1 MLLRLMKRIKVKFDF
16 KALDHIPE
24 AWVRVGMV
32 FHSPKRS
39 RGTALAEGFAA
50 GVLFGTSSIFIRLLG
65 VLNVYSLAFWR
76 LIIAS
81 AVPVGVVL
89 VLRRSF
95 NLGMMKANIKQFLVL
110 ATFLGL
116 HMLLYISAVKNT
128 TILNATVLVNTA
140 PVFSVLI
147 SSFHFNL
154 KPSRLAV
161 IGLAT
166 SFLGASLIAYAD
178 AFPSPLT
185 MNLRGDLEAV
195 LAAVAEALYLSY
207 GREMRT
213 KMPLLSQV
221 IPIYLVS
228 ALIIGFPCALI
239 RIPITLPRQPHL
251 ILFLLGFGILPT
263 TLGHTLYYS
272 SLSNL
277 KSFETATLALLEPVG
292 ATLLGIALFSEI
304 PSPLFVI
311 GAFLVLSGIIS
322 VALRE

>member
-1 MLLRLMKRIKVKFDF
+1 
-16 KALDHIPE
+16 
-24 AWVRVGMV
+24 MV

-39 RGTALAEGFAA
+39 RGTALAEGFTA
-50 GVLFGTSSIFIRLLG
+50 GILFGTSSIFIRLLV
-65 VLNVYSLAFWR
+65 VLSVYSLALWR

-81 AVPVGVVL
+81 AVLVGVVL
-89 VLRRSF
+89 VLRRPF
-95 NLGMMKANIKQFLVL
+95 NLGVMRTNTKQLSVL
-110 ATFLGL
+110 ALLLGL

-140 PVFSVLI
+140 PIFSMLI
-147 SSFHFNL
+147 SSLHFNL

-161 IGLAT
+161 IGLTT
-166 SFLGASLIAYAD
+166 SFLGASLIGYAH
-178 AFPSPLT
+178 ASTSLLI
-185 MNLRGDLEAV
+185 NLRGDLEAL

-207 GREMRT
+207 GREIRS

-221 IPIYLVS
+221 IPIYMGS
-228 ALIIGFPCALI
+228 AFIIGVPCFLTGI
-239 RIPITLPRQPHL
+239 QITLPRQPHL

-277 KSFETATLALLEPVG
+277 KSFETATLALLEPIG
-292 ATLLGIALFSEI
+292 ATLLGIALFGEI
-304 PSPLFVI
+304 PDSLFVL

-322 VALRE
+322 VAMKE